1 MLHLPS
7 PTGNLFRKKLEH
19 LLQMKIDG
27 DPIFATPFALAQ
39 YSDFG
44 AKQSG
49 FCVVKNIFQEPC

>member
-27 DPIFATPFALAQ
+27 DPNFATPFALAQ
-39 YSDFG
+39 YCDILGLSNP
-44 AKQSG
+44 G
-49 FCVVKNIFQEPC
+49 FAW